1 MGETKVFQD
10 NSPSH
15 ASKVKAQMAIGVF
28 DLSRSKRGAERVSEY
43 DTFCPVGRFK
53 LAETLN

>member
-1 MGETKVFQD
+1 MGETKVLQD

-28 DLSRSKRGAERVSEY
+28 DLSGSKRGVESVSEY
-43 DTFCPVGRFK
+43 DTICPVGQFK
-53 LAETLN
+53 LVETLN